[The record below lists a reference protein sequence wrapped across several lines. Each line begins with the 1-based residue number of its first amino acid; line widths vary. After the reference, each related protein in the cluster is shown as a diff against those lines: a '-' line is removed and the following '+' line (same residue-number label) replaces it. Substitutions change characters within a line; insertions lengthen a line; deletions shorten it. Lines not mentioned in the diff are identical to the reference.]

1 VVVEIII
8 LFTSLVSQE
17 PITSTLEGQYL
28 MSEYRQFFQA
38 GEKIANVLYCESLYY
53 LCLLNSQR
61 ITRAIHVRYKG
72 AGERSVEETAG
83 LVGFKLPKQ
92 YQEPQDDKEQ

>member
-1 VVVEIII
+1 MVVEIII

-61 ITRAIHVRYKG
+61 ITRVSCMRVKTLAISSAFFVFLLSLRTKKYH
-72 AGERSVEETAG
+72 
-83 LVGFKLPKQ
+83 F
-92 YQEPQDDKEQ
+92 